1 MNGGSADARIIPQG
15 RSRLP
20 GRLIV
25 GVVSALVLYVTA
37 TRLMP
42 AIRAGLREGTHGNW
56 IATGKHCARS
66 AACVWTGQFKAPNG
80 HVVLSSAQYAG
91 QLPTGVHAGT
101 SLAALF
107 PGGSAL
113 VYPPSGSDAWI
124 SVLIGLVLAVIG
136 LYWSSHRFVANYFRD
151 RANATP

>member
-1 MNGGSADARIIPQG
+1 MNGGSADTRIIPQG

-20 GRLIV
+20 GRLIL
-25 GVVSALVLYVTA
+25 GVLSALLLFLTA
-37 TRLMP
+37 TQLPP
-42 AIRAGLREGTHGNW
+42 AIRAGLREGTHGRW
-56 IATGKHCARS
+56 VATGQHCVRS
-66 AACVWTGQFKAPNG
+66 ACAWKGQFKLPNG

-91 QLPTGVHAGT
+91 QLPTGIHAGT

-124 SVLIGLVLAVIG
+124 SLLVGLVLAAIG
-136 LYWSSHRFVANYFRD
+136 LYWSSHRFVANYLRN
-151 RANATP
+151 RANPTP

>member
-25 GVVSALVLYVTA
+25 GVLSALVLYVTA
-37 TRLMP
+37 TRLTS
-42 AIRAGLREGTHGNW
+42 AIRAGLREGTHGYW
-56 IATGKHCARS
+56 VATGKHCARS
-66 AACVWTGQFKAPNG
+66 VCVWNGQFKSNG
-80 HVVLSSAQYAG
+80 HVVLSSVQYAG
-91 QLPTGVHAGT
+91 QLPAGVHAGT

-113 VYPPSGSDAWI
+113 VYPASGSDAWI

-151 RANATP
+151 RAAATP

>member
-25 GVVSALVLYVTA
+25 GVVSALVLFVTA
-37 TRLMP
+37 TRLAP
-42 AIRAGLREGTHGNW
+42 AIRAGRREGTHGFW
-56 IATGKHCARS
+56 VATGQHCARS
-66 AACVWTGQFKAPNG
+66 ACTWNGQFKSPNG

-91 QLPTGVHAGT
+91 QLPAGIHAGT
-101 SLAALF
+101 SVAALF

-113 VYPPSGSDAWI
+113 VYPASGSDAWI
-124 SVLIGLVLAVIG
+124 SLLFGLVLAAIG
-136 LYWSSHRFVANYFRD
+136 LYWSCHRLVANYFRN
-151 RANATP
+151 RATVTP